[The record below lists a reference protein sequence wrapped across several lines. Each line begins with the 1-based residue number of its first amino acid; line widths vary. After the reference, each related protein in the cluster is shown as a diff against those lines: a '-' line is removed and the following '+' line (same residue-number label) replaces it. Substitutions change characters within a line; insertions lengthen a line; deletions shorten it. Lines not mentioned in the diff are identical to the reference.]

1 DRQGKRVADIDAR
14 PQGDLALGNPAL
26 GDRALDDRKTRLGR
40 LAFRA
45 WRRGFREADMVLG
58 PFVDQVAP
66 GFTDDELTTLET
78 LLHAEDKDLYAWIIE
93 TEPTPPEHQGP
104 VMDQIRA
111 FMRAHVAAEVAKGIG

>member
-1 DRQGKRVADIDAR
+1 MADIDAR
-14 PQGDLALGNPAL
+14 PQVGAAQGDTLQ
-26 GDRALDDRKTRLGR
+26 GDSALDDRKTRLGR

-66 GFTDDELTTLET
+66 GFTDDELTALET

-104 VMDQIRA
+104 IMDRIRA
-111 FMRAHVAAEVAKGIG
+111 FMREHVAAEVARGIG